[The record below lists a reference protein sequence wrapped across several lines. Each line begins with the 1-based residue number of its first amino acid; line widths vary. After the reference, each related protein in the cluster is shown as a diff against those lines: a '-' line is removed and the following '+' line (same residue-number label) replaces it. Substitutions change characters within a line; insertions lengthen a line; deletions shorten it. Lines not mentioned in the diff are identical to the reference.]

1 MQRRKNVIPNIATTT
16 SVESAMT
23 TDGNKNNVNANIE
36 TVDDIFKDEHF
47 MAFNF
52 QSIDEL

>member
-1 MQRRKNVIPNIATTT
+1 
-16 SVESAMT
+16 MT
-23 TDGNKNNVNANIE
+23 TDRNKNNINANIE